1 MPIKQNNNE
10 QQSNLYVSA
19 IGSLGRLA
27 ALAALIASSFFATAA
42 LAQDELDI
50 DILYIEQQV
59 ERPPV
64 LSNLVSWPDDEG
76 LQGALLGIEDN
87 NTTGK
92 FLGQNYALD
101 TLIFESGHD
110 ELDRIAK
117 IKEALAGAPHLVVT
131 NLPSTLLM
139 QVTELA
145 AAQDDLF
152 FNAQAETNKLRQA
165 DCRANVLHTIPSRA
179 MLTDALAQFFTFR
192 KWREVFLIE
201 GNRPAD
207 AELAAS
213 VRESLNK
220 FGLEVVEDKQWIE
233 DADMRRTASTEVPV
247 FTQASSYDALI
258 VTDEDRDYSQYILYN
273 TWLPR
278 PVTGSAG
285 LMPVAWS
292 PVIEQWG
299 AAQLQ
304 SRFRKLAGRDMTSR
318 DYANWAAIRSVGE
331 AVTRIGSNDARKLK
345 NYILSDDFE
354 LAGFKGASLSYRSW
368 NGQLRQP
375 IQLVHSDAVV
385 ASAPI
390 EGFLHPETEL
400 DTLGV
405 DQAESKCTSFAQ

>member
-1 MPIKQNNNE
+1 MLQ
-10 QQSNLYVSA
+10 
-19 IGSLGRLA
+19 
-27 ALAALIASSFFATAA
+27 
-42 LAQDELDI
+42 I

-64 LSNLVSWPDDEG
+64 LSNLVSWPEEEG
-76 LQGALLGIEDN
+76 LQGALLGIDDN

-92 FLGQNYALD
+92 FLGQKYALD
-101 TLIFESGHD
+101 TLIFEPGHD

-117 IKEALAGAPHLVVT
+117 IKEALAEEPRLVVA
-131 NLPSTLLM
+131 NLPRTLLL

-145 AAQDDLF
+145 GSQDDLF
-152 FNAQAETNKLRQA
+152 FNAQAEANRLRQV
-165 DCRANVLHTIPSRA
+165 DCRANILHTIPSRA

-207 AELAAS
+207 AALASS
-213 VRESLNK
+213 VRRSIKK
-220 FGLEVVEDKQWIE
+220 FGLEIVEDKQWIE
-233 DADMRRTASTEVPV
+233 DADMRRTASSEVPV

-258 VTDEDRDYSQYILYN
+258 VTDEDQDYSQYILYN

-278 PVTGSAG
+278 PVAGSAG
-285 LMPVAWS
+285 LRPVAWS

-304 SRFRKLAGRDMTSR
+304 SRFKKLAGRDMTSI
-318 DYANWAAIRSVGE
+318 DYANWAAVRSVGE
-331 AVTRIGSNDARKLK
+331 AVTRIESNDASKLRD
-345 NYILSDDFE
+345 YILSDDFE
-354 LAGFKGASLSYRSW
+354 LAGFKGSPLSYRGW

-375 IQLVHSDAVV
+375 IQLVHANAVV

-405 DQAESKCTSFAQ
+405 DMPETKCTSFVQ